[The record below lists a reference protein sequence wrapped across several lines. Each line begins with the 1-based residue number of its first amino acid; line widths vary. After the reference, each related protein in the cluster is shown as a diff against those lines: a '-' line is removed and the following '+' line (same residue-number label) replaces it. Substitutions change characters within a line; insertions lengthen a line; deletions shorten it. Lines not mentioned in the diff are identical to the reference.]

1 MTRRNPRLRAYA
13 PDPAAPGRRCDMP
26 ECAAMG
32 EYRAPR
38 SRASLRDYH
47 WFCLA
52 HVREYNATWDYY
64 RGMTPGEIEA
74 HVRADTAWQRPSW
87 PLGRVGGAHGLDEA
101 ALGARLDL
109 LGAAA
114 RQHRR
119 ERAGVQAPAE
129 LREPLAELGLPWP
142 VTLDAVKARY
152 KELAKRHHPDA
163 NGGDRSSEE
172 RLKTI
177 NLAYAAVRAR
187 LGAETGFAA
196 AG

>member
-1 MTRRNPRLRAYA
+1 
-13 PDPAAPGRRCDMP
+13 MP

-38 SRASLRDYH
+38 SRANLRDYH

-74 HVRADTAWQRPSW
+74 HVRSDTAWQRPTW
-87 PLGRVGGAHGLDEA
+87 PLGRLGGPHGLDEA
-101 ALGARLDL
+101 ALADRLDL
-109 LGAAA
+109 LGVAA

-119 ERAGVQAPAE
+119 ERPAAQAPAE

-163 NGGDRSSEE
+163 NGGDRTSEE

-177 NLAYAAVRAR
+177 NLAYAALRAR
-187 LGAETGFAA
+187 LVAETSFAA